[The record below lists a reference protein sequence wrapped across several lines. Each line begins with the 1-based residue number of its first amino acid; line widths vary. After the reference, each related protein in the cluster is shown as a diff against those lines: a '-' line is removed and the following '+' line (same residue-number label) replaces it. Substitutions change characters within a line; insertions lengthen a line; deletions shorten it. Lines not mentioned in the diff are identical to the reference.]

1 MDGTVWT
8 VYDAGRYPTGG
19 CTMAT
24 TAPRTTDEK
33 LGYRSQESELDI
45 EDLPVRGEVPAW
57 LGGSLVRTGPALYE
71 VGTRTVNHLFDGQA
85 MLHRFGFADG
95 RVSYRNRFL
104 QTQALRK
111 VREDGRIGLSEFA
124 TDPCRSIFGSVMS
137 KFTPP
142 KLTDNGNV
150 NVIPI
155 GDEGLA
161 MTETPLPVVFDPA
174 TLETAGVADWAK
186 DIPGMHVSAHPHH
199 DRERN
204 ELVSYATKLG
214 PRCAYRVWTMNAGTG
229 VHEPKT
235 IADLPVRK
243 PAYMHSFGLT
253 ERYVV
258 LIDQPFVLDMK
269 QLILSGRPFA
279 ENFNWE
285 PERGTTFIVLD
296 RASGEV
302 VARVKAPA
310 MFIFHVV
317 NAWEED
323 GEVVL
328 DACTYEDAE
337 IVASLYLDRL
347 RGPDARVP
355 GAELQRH
362 HIPLSGG
369 AVRSEALAEPNLELA
384 RIDYGRRNGKPYRY
398 VWGVSDRGTGPGNRT
413 TATFGDQLAK
423 IDVTDGSVRTWHEA
437 DCHPGEP
444 VFVREAGRE
453 EEDAGV
459 CLSVVLDARSGTSF
473 LLVLDAAGFEEVAR
487 AEVPQHIPYG
497 FHGSYMK

>member
-1 MDGTVWT
+1 
-8 VYDAGRYPTGG
+8 
-19 CTMAT
+19 MAT
-24 TAPRTTDEK
+24 TAPTTTDHR

-45 EDLPVRGEVPAW
+45 DDLPVRGTVPAW
-57 LGGSLVRTGPALYE
+57 LGGSLLRTGPALYE
-71 VGTRTVNHLFDGQA
+71 AGERTVNHLFDGQA
-85 MLHRFGFADG
+85 MLHRFGFAEG

-104 QTQALRK
+104 QTAALRA

-124 TDPCRSIFGSVMS
+124 SDPCRSIFGKVMS

-142 KLTDNGNV
+142 SLTDNANV

-161 MTETPLPVVFDPA
+161 MTETPLPVVFDPR

-204 ELVSYATKLG
+204 ELVSYAVKIG
-214 PRCAYRVWTMNAGTG
+214 PRCAYRVWSMHAGRG
-229 VHEPKT
+229 VHAPAT

-253 ERYVV
+253 EHYAV
-258 LIDQPFVLDMK
+258 LVEQPLVLDVK
-269 QLILSGRPFA
+269 GLILSGRPFA
-279 ENFNWE
+279 ENYMWE
-285 PERGTTFIVLD
+285 PERGTTFIVID
-296 RASGEV
+296 RATGEV
-302 VARVKAPA
+302 VARRKAPA

-323 GEVVL
+323 GAIVL
-328 DACTYEDAE
+328 DASTYEDAE
-337 IVASLYLDRL
+337 IVTSLYLDRL

-362 HIPLSGG
+362 RIPLADGP
-369 AVRSEALAEPNLELA
+369 VRSEPLAAPNIELG
-384 RIDYGRRNGKPYRY
+384 RIDYGRRNTKPYRY
-398 VWGVSDRGTGPGNRT
+398 VWGVSARGSGPGDRVRPHL
-413 TATFGDQLAK
+413 GDQLVK
-423 IDVTDGSVRTWHEA
+423 IDVADGSTRTWDE
-437 DCHPGEP
+437 DGCHPGEP
-444 VFVREAGRE
+444 VFVREPRGD
-453 EEDAGV
+453 EEDGGV
-459 CLSVVLDARSGTSF
+459 CLSVVLDGRSCTSF
-473 LLVLDAAGFEEVAR
+473 LLVLDAASFDEVAR

-497 FHGSYMK
+497 FHGSHLTV